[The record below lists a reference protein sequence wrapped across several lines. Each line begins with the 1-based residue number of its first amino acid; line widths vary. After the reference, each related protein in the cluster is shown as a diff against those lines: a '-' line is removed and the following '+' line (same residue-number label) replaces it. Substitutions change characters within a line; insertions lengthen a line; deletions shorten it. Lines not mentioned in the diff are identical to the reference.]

1 MRVKN
6 KRIYESFLEVSSA
19 FPFKDYM
26 ENNYSKY
33 ETIISKIITNYPTE
47 SKILSIG
54 SGPCD
59 LEAIISRLN
68 YDVTAVDD
76 LSDQWHLIGKNQSRI
91 QKFAREMD
99 INFKMQSLEDAQ
111 LNNNYYDVV
120 LLIDIIEHLHGSPRD
135 LINSAVSALK
145 QGGLLIIETPNSLNL
160 KNRINVLLGKSNQ
173 VDANFIFW
181 NVGDYRSHFREY
193 TNSELFNILNNYNLV
208 DLNIETVNMQTEIA
222 YLSIDKMMDKIVIL
236 LYMTLSGIYPS
247 FKDTLIASG
256 KKPKDWKP
264 VITSV
269 KKFQNYYRLVKLY
282 NLDKIP
288 EDNLNL
294 PSITSKE
301 LSSDERVYGRI

>member
-6 KRIYESFLEVSSA
+6 KQIYESFLEVSSA

-26 ENNYSKY
+26 ENSYSKY
-33 ETIISKIITNYPTE
+33 EAIISKIITNYPE
-47 SKILSIG
+47 GSKILSIG

-68 YDVTAVDD
+68 YDVTAIDD

-91 QKFAREMD
+91 QKFAREMNV
-99 INFKMQSLEDAQ
+99 NFKMQSLGDAQ
-111 LNNNYYDVV
+111 VDDDYYDVV

-135 LINSAVSALK
+135 LINSAVSTLK
-145 QGGLLIIETPNSLNL
+145 QGGLLIIETPNTANL
-160 KNRINVLLGKSNQ
+160 KNRVNVILGKSNQ
-173 VDANFIFW
+173 VDADFIFW

-193 TNSELFNILNNYNLV
+193 TKLELFNILGNYHLV
-208 DLNIETVNMQTEIA
+208 DLNVETINTQTEIV
-222 YLSIDKMMDKIVIL
+222 YLSKEKMTDKIIIL
-236 LYMTLSGIYPS
+236 LYMTLSGIHPS

-269 KKFQNYYRLVKLY
+269 KKFQNYYNHLKLY
-282 NLDKIP
+282 DIGNIP
-288 EDNLNL
+288 EDNLNS

-301 LSSDERVYGRI
+301 R